1 MDGSVEAIL
10 NILDSY
16 DAQEQC
22 QLEVLH
28 FGIGDVSENDVNMA
42 ETFGGNDQ
50 QRDAAVRGHSSADSE
65 ENVFLITKTD
75 SEMLLRDQQI

>member
-1 MDGSVEAIL
+1 MKHLHKKFSIKTCSMSAWTLVSTGDVDGSVEAFL

-28 FGIGDVSENDVNMA
+28 FGIGAISENDVNMA
-42 ETFGGNDQ
+42 EIFSGSVQGNL
-50 QRDAAVRGHSSADSE
+50 RCRYDA
-65 ENVFLITKTD
+65 
-75 SEMLLRDQQI
+75 

>member
-1 MDGSVEAIL
+1 MEAIL

-16 DAQEQC
+16 DAEQQC

-42 ETFGGNDQ
+42 ETFTGNKQQGG
-50 QRDAAVRGHSSADSE
+50 QRSE
-65 ENVFLITKTD
+65 RHIPL
-75 SEMLLRDQQI
+75 